1 MANEITNQVGT
12 SITNPILCHPDGVR
26 IKKVD
31 EFLLH
36 QLVDAVMQGAER
48 PYPIEIRKQIMAIT
62 AFTFDWR
69 ETSATNQE
77 RLTTDIAKADAFG
90 VEI

>member
-48 PYPIEIRKQIMAIT
+48 PYPIEIRK
-62 AFTFDWR
+62 
-69 ETSATNQE
+69 
-77 RLTTDIAKADAFG
+77 
-90 VEI
+90 